1 MKSSLAALSLFCA
14 SALAT
19 GNYASQIFPG
29 KIFQSTVPALPYTSS
44 CRSRVVLLNTG
55 DTRVKVEVEG
65 HAESGALVSLNG
77 RANRTWLA
85 PGEQVEYRLQL
96 EGQSEGSWFKV
107 REYIPNGQDAPL
119 IAIRPAAEC
128 VLGNEL
134 RSATRQVAFP
144 MRSPWFSGDLS
155 DLHGA
160 AIWMVNVSDRPAH
173 ASACYSS
180 GSYYVLPRESPPG
193 SDASPPQP
201 STICSASDEVQ
212 IAPFAARQF
221 PVERDGNSH
230 FSLRTEGPSIVLQV
244 LRPIDIGVNIYTVD
258 SSITFASQE
267 GAGNT
272 SNH

>member
-1 MKSSLAALSLFCA
+1 MKSPLAALSLLCA
-14 SALAT
+14 SALAS
-19 GNYASQIFPG
+19 GNPAGQIFPG
-29 KIFQSTVPALPYTSS
+29 KIFQSIVPALPYTSS
-44 CRSRVVLLNTG
+44 CRSRIVLLNTG

-77 RANRTWLA
+77 RANRIWLG

-96 EGQSEGSWFKV
+96 EGESEGAWFKV
-107 REYIPNGQDAPL
+107 REYVPTAQDAPV

-144 MRSPWFSGDLS
+144 MRNPWFSGDVS

-180 GSYYVLPRESPPG
+180 GSYYILPQESPP
-193 SDASPPQP
+193 AQP
-201 STICSASDEVQ
+201 YTICSASDELQ

-230 FSLRTEGPSIVLQV
+230 FSLRTEGPSIVLQA
-244 LRPIDIGVNIYTVD
+244 LRPINIGVHVYTVD
-258 SSITFASQE
+258 SSITFLSE
-267 GAGNT
+267 GGAGRT
-272 SNH
+272 PNH